1 MEPQPQPRPLS
12 SPTPRGRHA
21 GVPRHPQL
29 MPTGRRCRARLL
41 AIGAGIAL
49 SLSGCVSGEAS
60 RLAAEMAQEVE
71 HAAGIAEARG
81 EASTG
86 GTFES
91 LIAVTATA
99 EPGVGPGQLAPVTD
113 AWRSAL
119 ADPEAREHSTS
130 LTVEGIDG
138 GRTLQLTAL
147 PEEADTTRMLE
158 AWGMTGFTRLA
169 VEHRGPGDGGHR
181 FTAHFTQEVADPAA
195 VDAAEAAR
203 WGGDAR
209 LGSGEVVGE
218 PQLETADGEDHS
230 GRVVL
235 GGERDADAV
244 GAWQA
249 LLGAARGHDGEPMTS
264 SATVWEEDGA
274 VAVQIHVSERRG
286 GGTPTPSP
294 GAAVPER
301 ATSLCD
307 DAHDAVADAVGGR
320 GYAVECSWEGERVL
334 EESGP

>member
-1 MEPQPQPRPLS
+1 MEPQPQPHYFPLS
-12 SPTPRGRHA
+12 RRPVMV
-21 GVPRHPQL
+21 VPRCPEP
-29 MPTGRRCRARLL
+29 MPTCRRRRARLL

-71 HAAGIAEARG
+71 QAAGIAEARG

-91 LIAVTATA
+91 VIAVTATA
-99 EPGVGPGQLAPVTD
+99 DPGVGPGQLAPVTD

-147 PEEADTTRMLE
+147 PEEADTAPMLE

-218 PQLETADGEDHS
+218 PQLETAGGEDHS

-264 SATVWEEDGA
+264 SAIVWEEDGA
-274 VAVQIHVSERRG
+274 VSVQIHVSERRG

-307 DAHDAVADAVGGR
+307 DAHDAVAGAVGGR